1 MRLHTGSGTCLP
13 RRLRMNRMRLMG
25 DVATGGIRAAAGLD
39 LPSEQEIFERA
50 PGENFSVASLVV
62 GRRAQR
68 HLLAIYGY
76 ARLVDQLGDAIAGNR
91 LDALDALEADLDR
104 VF

>member
-1 MRLHTGSGTCLP
+1 MD
-13 RRLRMNRMRLMG
+13 RMRVMG

-50 PGENFSVASLVV
+50 PGENFSVASLFV

-76 ARLVDQLGDAIAGNR
+76 ARLVAQLGAPIAANR
-91 LDALDALEADLDR
+91 LAALDALEAALDR
-104 VF
+104 VFGGNEPHHAVLRRL